1 MLRLDPASRGPKL
14 GGGMVGS
21 SWNPWWHSQARW
33 HGEEGDETDGRSPH
47 VSEGRERKHRG

>member
-1 MLRLDPASRGPKL
+1 MLRVDPASRGPKL

-21 SWNPWWHSQARW
+21 SWNLWWHSQARW
-33 HGEEGDETDGRSPH
+33 RGEEGDETDGRSPH